1 MLDYIHP
8 KKNVSS
14 LSTAEPNV
22 NNLNLENNIEEDAD
36 SRMIKMY
43 FSHLEDKADSSSS
56 SSGNSGNSN
65 SEDNSDENSNDDD
78 GTSSYSQSTSSRN
91 AESIISS
98 TGSGPHPNLP
108 GTLNR
113 PLSGQHP
120 KTTNKTK
127 KRNQRQFHDYF
138 NANKHEP
145 PMYNLIRHT
154 FTGPN
159 DLEYLR
165 QPKTKQTLK
174 TLFEGSRNCIKKI
187 TPENEQ
193 VETGKVLL
201 ISQHTIK
208 QVKKM
213 NVRPTNSK
221 LQNIP
226 FYK

>member
-1 MLDYIHP
+1 MSKLFNSEP
-8 KKNVSS
+8 ESVSH
-14 LSTAEPNV
+14 
-22 NNLNLENNIEEDAD
+22 NNLEDDIETDAD

-56 SSGNSGNSN
+56 SSASGNSN
-65 SEDNSDENSNDDD
+65 SEDNFDENSNDGD

-98 TGSGPHPNLP
+98 TGSNGGLSFSTGSGPHPNLA
-108 GTLNR
+108 GQQQR
-113 PLSGQHP
+113 PLGQQMKSSG
-120 KTTNKTK
+120 KR

-138 NANKHEP
+138 NANKHEAL
-145 PMYNLIRHT
+145 MYNLIRHT

-165 QPKTKQTLK
+165 QPKTQQTLK
-174 TLFEGSRNCIKKI
+174 SLFETSRNCIKKI
-187 TPENEQ
+187 TPEKEQ
-193 VETGKVLL
+193 VETAKVLL

-213 NVRPTNSK
+213 NLRPSNMRM
-221 LQNIP
+221 QNIP